1 MVMPIKKIVAERPE
15 PIDITSL
22 FLRFSDEY
30 RNVFILQLENNVM
43 IYRSIGR
50 KAYKDI
56 LLNKELT
63 DLQKEEVICR
73 ECLLYPNPD
82 TFDWENCDAGIPT
95 QLRKAILKN
104 SYLESIEDRELL
116 KKYYRSEM
124 YDLDNQITCMINEAF
139 PNIDIEEIENWDVEK
154 TMKYFTRAEWKLH
167 NLRGIS
173 FIDPEEEQKIDKIAH
188 GKKVTTSDKAH
199 NGRSKKEKLTPENIG
214 AESGKKVKALKKDK
228 SGMTYEEFIAK
239 FPEFANDSVMSEG
252 MNAFKNKEVSDLPPA
267 LRVGL

>member
-1 MVMPIKKIVAERPE
+1 MPIKKIVAERPE

-173 FIDPEEEQKIDKIAH
+173 FIDPEEEQKINKIAH

>member
-1 MVMPIKKIVAERPE
+1 MSIKKIVTERSKPV
-15 PIDITSL
+15 DITSL
-22 FLRFSDEY
+22 FLSLSDEY
-30 RNVFILQLENNVM
+30 RNVFILQLEDNVM

-73 ECLLYPNPD
+73 ECLLYPDPD

-104 SYLESIEDRELL
+104 SYLESVEDRELL

-154 TMKYFTRAEWKLH
+154 TTKYFTRAEWKLH

-173 FIDPEEEQKIDKIAH
+173 FIDPEEQNISKTVQQKKTSA
-188 GKKVTTSDKAH
+188 SDKTH

-228 SGMTYEEFIAK
+228 SGMTYEEFVAK
-239 FPEFANDSVMSEG
+239 FPEFANDTVMSEG
-252 MNAFKNKEVSDLPPA
+252 MDAFKNKDVSDLPPA

>member
-1 MVMPIKKIVAERPE
+1 MPIKKIVAERPE

-154 TMKYFTRAEWKLH
+154 TTKYFTRAEWKLH

-228 SGMTYEEFIAK
+228 SGMTYEEFVAK
-239 FPEFANDSVMSEG
+239 FPEFANDTVMSEG
-252 MNAFKNKEVSDLPPA
+252 MDAFKNKEVSDLPPA

>member
-1 MVMPIKKIVAERPE
+1 MPIKKIVAERPE

-56 LLNKELT
+56 LLHKELT

-154 TMKYFTRAEWKLH
+154 TIKYFTRAEWKLH

>member
-1 MVMPIKKIVAERPE
+1 MSIKKIVTERSKPV
-15 PIDITSL
+15 DITSL
-22 FLRFSDEY
+22 FLSFSDEY
-30 RNVFILQLENNVM
+30 RNVFILQLEDNVM

-73 ECLLYPNPD
+73 ECLLYPDPD
-82 TFDWENCDAGIPT
+82 KFDWENCDAGIPT

-104 SYLESIEDRELL
+104 SYLESVEDRELL

-154 TMKYFTRAEWKLH
+154 TTKYFTRAEWKLQ

-173 FIDPEEEQKIDKIAH
+173 FIDPEEQKISKPVQQ
-188 GKKVTTSDKAH
+188 KKTSASDMAH
-199 NGRSKKEKLTPENIG
+199 NGKSKKEKLTPENIG

-228 SGMTYEEFIAK
+228 SGMTYEEFVAK
-239 FPEFANDSVMSEG
+239 FPEFANDTVMSEG
-252 MNAFKNKEVSDLPPA
+252 MDAFKNKDVSDLPPA

>member
-228 SGMTYEEFIAK
+228 SGMTYEEFVAK
-239 FPEFANDSVMSEG
+239 FPEFANDTVMSEG
-252 MNAFKNKEVSDLPPA
+252 MDAFKNKDVSDLPPA

>member
-1 MVMPIKKIVAERPE
+1 
-15 PIDITSL
+15 
-22 FLRFSDEY
+22 
-30 RNVFILQLENNVM
+30 
-43 IYRSIGR
+43 
-50 KAYKDI
+50 
-56 LLNKELT
+56 
-63 DLQKEEVICR
+63 
-73 ECLLYPNPD
+73 
-82 TFDWENCDAGIPT
+82 
-95 QLRKAILKN
+95 
-104 SYLESIEDRELL
+104 
-116 KKYYRSEM
+116 M

>member
-1 MVMPIKKIVAERPE
+1 MPIKKIVAERPE

>member
-1 MVMPIKKIVAERPE
+1 MSIKKVVTERPE

-30 RNVFILQLENNVM
+30 RNVFILQLESNVM

-173 FIDPEEEQKIDKIAH
+173 FIDPEEQEISQPVQQKKTPA
-188 GKKVTTSDKAH
+188 SDKAH

>member
-1 MVMPIKKIVAERPE
+1 MSIKKIVAERPE

-43 IYRSIGR
+43 IYRAIGR

-228 SGMTYEEFIAK
+228 SGMTYEEFVAK
-239 FPEFANDSVMSEG
+239 FPEFANDTVMSEG
-252 MNAFKNKEVSDLPPA
+252 MDAFKNKDVSDLPPA

>member
-1 MVMPIKKIVAERPE
+1 MPIKKIVAERPE

-154 TMKYFTRAEWKLH
+154 TIKYFTRAEWKLH

>member
-1 MVMPIKKIVAERPE
+1 MPIKKIVAERPE

-228 SGMTYEEFIAK
+228 SGMTYEEFVAK
-239 FPEFANDSVMSEG
+239 FPEFANDTVMSEG
-252 MNAFKNKEVSDLPPA
+252 MDAFKNKDVSDLPPA

>member
-1 MVMPIKKIVAERPE
+1 MPIKKIVAERPE

-228 SGMTYEEFIAK
+228 SGMTYEEFVAK
-239 FPEFANDSVMSEG
+239 FPEFANDTVMSEG
-252 MNAFKNKEVSDLPPA
+252 MDAFKNKEVSDLPPA

>member
-1 MVMPIKKIVAERPE
+1 MPIKKIVAERPE

-82 TFDWENCDAGIPT
+82 TFDWENCDAGVPT

-154 TMKYFTRAEWKLH
+154 TIKYFTRAEWKLH

>member
-1 MVMPIKKIVAERPE
+1 MPIKKIVAERPE

-173 FIDPEEEQKIDKIAH
+173 FIDPEEEQKIDKIAY